1 MADLLG
7 FVLSGLV
14 SGALYALLATGLVL
28 SYSASGL
35 FNFAHGA
42 TAYLCALA
50 FYELHSGFGW
60 PAVPTAVLLVC
71 VAAPAL
77 GWGLDRLMFR
87 KLARVGETAQIVATI
102 GLLVALPALGLWI
115 VELLEDAG
123 ASVKPAEN
131 QFGLPGVGPSPARSW
146 QLTDGVGIDS
156 DQLITW
162 VATAVVAVGL
172 WILMR
177 HTPLGLKL
185 RAAVDDRSLVE
196 LRGLSADRLS
206 SIAWMLSSGLA
217 GLAGVLATP
226 LLGLSAHDFTLFL
239 FVSATAAVLGR
250 FVSIPLAFAGGLGLG
265 VLQNLVAGYANFAER
280 ITGFRTAVPFL
291 ILFAGLLLMTRRSRT
306 AGTAAV
312 DAPPVDYL
320 AGRSRLRRWGP
331 WTAAAVLLAAAF
343 YTVTTPFWSGILAQG
358 LALSL
363 VFVSF
368 TVVTGLGAMV
378 SLAQATFVTGAALVA
393 GLLMSHGWPFVAA
406 AAVGTCAAAVLGA
419 LVALPALRL
428 GGRSLALATLA
439 LAFLAD
445 QVLFQIGWLRNGDTG
460 WSIPRPVFGPVDLN
474 DDRAF
479 GVALLVLVTAA
490 VAALSALRGSPSGR
504 AMLAVRSAPAAAM
517 ASGVSVVRTKLVL
530 FTLSAG
536 LAGFG
541 GVMYAS
547 YNTRVTA
554 TDFTAMTGL
563 IWLAVV
569 VAAGLRRPQFAVVAG
584 LVYALVP
591 HLVSD
596 YVTESVHLPV
606 ILFGLAGLALA
617 NDPDGYCAAVSVR
630 VHRRRLVR
638 GGPAGAGVGSGVG
651 AMAGAGAMVGVGTG
665 AGAGAG
671 VKSRPVSGGTGAEP
685 GSEAGVTGGPVEAR
699 SGDGAE
705 LSGAPGGSPG
715 GASRVPGGGT
725 ASASRAP
732 SEGPADASE
741 TSSRSPASTSPTPG
755 GGPADASE
763 TSSRS
768 PASTSRIPSGSP
780 AGTSRAPSEGRADA
794 SETSSQTP
802 ASTSRIPG
810 RSPASTSPTPGGGPA
825 DASETSSRSP
835 ASASRAVGRGPVD
848 ASRAPGGDS
857 AGVARAGAPPMASSS
872 PAEPPA
878 LELRAVRAGYDGAPV
893 LHGVDLAVHPG
904 EIVALLGPNGAGKST
919 TCRVAAGLVGPL
931 GGQVYV
937 AGRDATREGAV
948 RRSRAGVVLAPEG
961 RGIFPAL
968 TIEENLALYLREKD
982 QREAVYERFPGLAGR
997 RGVPAGSLSGGEQQM
1012 LTLAP
1017 LLQRPPKVLI
1027 ADEPSLGLAPRIVEE
1042 VFRLLTELRDTG
1054 TALLLVEEKATEALG
1069 VADTVAYL
1077 AQGRV
1082 TWCGPRASVE
1092 TARLTEAYLGLAAT
1106 PEADTG
1112 ADLDSDPGPTSPMNP
1127 TIPSQTRGGV
1137 RP

>member
-71 VAAPAL
+71 AAAPAL

-172 WILMR
+172 WVLMR

-250 FVSIPLAFAGGLGLG
+250 FVSVPLAFAGGLGLG

-291 ILFAGLLLMTRRSRT
+291 ILFAGLLLLTRRGRT

-320 AGRSRLRRWGP
+320 AGRSWLRRWGP
-331 WTAAAVLLAAAF
+331 WSAAAVLLAVAF

-393 GLLMSHGWPFVAA
+393 GLLLSHGWPFVAA

-490 VAALSALRGSPSGR
+490 IAALSALRGSPSGR

-617 NDPDGYCAAVSVR
+617 NDPDGYCAAASVR
-630 VHRRRLVR
+630 VHRRRLA
-638 GGPAGAGVGSGVG
+638 GGGSAGAAGPWSGTRSGTRSGTGTGSGTRV
-651 AMAGAGAMVGVGTG
+651 G
-665 AGAGAG
+665 AGAGTRAESG
-671 VKSRPVSGGTGAEP
+671 AASGSPTDKSSPPSSSPTRKS
-685 GSEAGVTGGPVEAR
+685 S
-699 SGDGAE
+699 
-705 LSGAPGGSPG
+705 APGGN
-715 GASRVPGGGT
+715 
-725 ASASRAP
+725 
-732 SEGPADASE
+732 
-741 TSSRSPASTSPTPG
+741 
-755 GGPADASE
+755 
-763 TSSRS
+763 
-768 PASTSRIPSGSP
+768 P
-780 AGTSRAPSEGRADA
+780 AGVG
-794 SETSSQTP
+794 ET
-802 ASTSRIPG
+802 
-810 RSPASTSPTPGGGPA
+810 GP
-825 DASETSSRSP
+825 R
-835 ASASRAVGRGPVD
+835 PV
-848 ASRAPGGDS
+848 AA
-857 AGVARAGAPPMASSS
+857 SS

-904 EIVALLGPNGAGKST
+904 EILALLGPNGAGKST
-919 TCRVAAGLVGPL
+919 TCRVAAGLIAPL

-948 RRSRAGVVLAPEG
+948 RRSRAGVALAPEG

-968 TIEENLALYLREKD
+968 TIEENLALYLREKN

-1012 LTLAP
+1012 LALAP

-1092 TARLTEAYLGLAAT
+1092 ADRLTEAYLGLAA
-1106 PEADTG
+1106 PHDPDTG
-1112 ADLDSDPGPTSPMNP
+1112 PVPVPVPLPSPDLEPVPGPDPESGPSPDLEPGPGPDLDSDPGSDPSPGSPMNP
-1127 TIPSQTRGGV
+1127 TIPSQPRRGV

>member
-131 QFGLPGVGPSPARSW
+131 QFGLPGVGPSPAKSW

-250 FVSIPLAFAGGLGLG
+250 FVSVPLAFAGGLGLG

-331 WTAAAVLLAAAF
+331 WAAAAVLLAAAF

-638 GGPAGAGVGSGVG
+638 GGPAGAGAGSKAD
-651 AMAGAGAMVGVGTG
+651 AMAGAGAESRSASGV
-665 AGAGAG
+665 
-671 VKSRPVSGGTGAEP
+671 TGAEP
-685 GSEAGVTGGPVEAR
+685 ASGTGVAGGPVEAR
-699 SGDGAE
+699 SGDGAGV
-705 LSGAPGGSPG
+705 SGAPSGSPADASE
-715 GASRVPGGGT
+715 ASRGNLAD
-725 ASASRAP
+725 ASQAP
-732 SEGPADASE
+732 SEGPVGVAQAG
-741 TSSRSPASTSPTPG
+741 ASPT
-755 GGPADASE
+755 
-763 TSSRS
+763 
-768 PASTSRIPSGSP
+768 
-780 AGTSRAPSEGRADA
+780 
-794 SETSSQTP
+794 
-802 ASTSRIPG
+802 
-810 RSPASTSPTPGGGPA
+810 
-825 DASETSSRSP
+825 
-835 ASASRAVGRGPVD
+835 
-848 ASRAPGGDS
+848 
-857 AGVARAGAPPMASSS
+857 ASSS

-919 TCRVAAGLVGPL
+919 TCRVAAGLFGPL

-1012 LTLAP
+1012 LALAP

-1106 PEADTG
+1106 PEPDTG
-1112 ADLDSDPGPTSPMNP
+1112 PDPTPDTDPGPTSPMNP